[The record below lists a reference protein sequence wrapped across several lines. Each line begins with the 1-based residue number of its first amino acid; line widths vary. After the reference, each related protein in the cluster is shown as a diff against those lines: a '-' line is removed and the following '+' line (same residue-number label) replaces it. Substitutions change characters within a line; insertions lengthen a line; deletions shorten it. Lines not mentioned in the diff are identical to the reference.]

1 MTDKAIR
8 RILITFMV
16 IGCIGAVSGSIAAC
30 YRIAEGDVWMAAFNI
45 VIILINIV
53 NVLWLYLCFKDCTK
67 STEEVQNRPRLQ
79 KSLNAMDDD
88 KFDKMIAE
96 LKSSMHKT
104 ERGGNDHT
112 N

>member
-16 IGCIGAVSGSIAAC
+16 IGCIGAVSGSIAMC
-30 YRIAEGDVWMAAFNI
+30 HRIAKGDIWMAVFDI

-53 NVLWLYLCFKDCTK
+53 NVTWLYLCFKGCTK
-67 STEEVQNRPRLQ
+67 SMEEEQNRQRLG
-79 KSLNAMDDD
+79 KALKAMDDD

-96 LKSSMHKT
+96 LKSMHKT
-104 ERGGNDHT
+104 ERGGNDNT

>member
-16 IGCIGAVSGSIAAC
+16 IGCIGAVSGSIAMC
-30 YRIAEGDVWMAAFNI
+30 HRIVEGDIWMAAFDI

-53 NVLWLYLCFKDCTK
+53 NILWLYPCFKDCTK
-67 STEEVQNRPRLQ
+67 TVKEEQNRQRLE
-79 KSLNAMDDD
+79 KALKAMDDD

-96 LKSSMHKT
+96 LKSMHKI
-104 ERGGNDHT
+104 ERGGNDDNT